1 MVTTSLSAAIL
12 ACCVGL
18 GVVLSSPTTPPNGLA
33 GRSASQVIATAVGA
47 ARATGS
53 LHLVETAQLGPV
65 KIGAV
70 GDIGQTRGRIRVLSG
85 AQGVLG
91 TGTVL
96 WLPNI
101 LYVQGDATFLSA
113 IFAGSTSASARLAN
127 QWVAFRSGSPEYSE
141 LSTNNAFASMLDSL
155 QPRGH
160 LSLGPVHGVDGVNVV
175 GVSGSRT
182 VTSNGAHLSA
192 SVTLWVSTTAP
203 FLPVEL
209 IERISAGIISGIETL
224 QFSDWGQ
231 PVAIVAPAKS
241 VPSTSVPGLAPS
253 TGGGATELQP
263 FRIEDA

>member
-1 MVTTSLSAAIL
+1 VALL
-12 ACCVGL
+12 AFCVGL

-53 LHLVETAQLGPV
+53 LHVVETAQLGAV
-65 KIGAV
+65 KVGAV
-70 GDIGQTRGRIRVLSG
+70 GDIGQTRGCVRVSSG
-85 AQGVLG
+85 AQGLLG

-101 LYVQGDATFLSA
+101 LYVQGNATFLSA
-113 IFAGSTSASARLAN
+113 IFARSTSASALAN

-141 LSTNNAFASMLDSL
+141 FSTDDAFSSMLDSL
-155 QPRGH
+155 QPHGH
-160 LSLGPVHGVDGVNVV
+160 LSLGPVHSVDGVNVV
-175 GVSGSRT
+175 GVAGGRT
-182 VTSNGAHLSA
+182 VTSNGVHLGA
-192 SVTLWVSTTAP
+192 AVTLDVSTTAP
-203 FLPVEL
+203 FVPVAL
-209 IERISAGIISGIETL
+209 IERISVGIVSGIDTL
-224 QFSDWGQ
+224 QFSDWGH